1 MKKSAVKIL
10 LVDDSEVM
18 LGFLAAL
25 LEKQGFAV
33 ATAKDLVS
41 SVEAY
46 GRTKPDLILMDFVL
60 EPTRTGIET
69 LAAIFS
75 LAGAARPVAAIL
87 TQGALTPLDEQK
99 AASWGVE
106 VLQKPVRG
114 KEAAFLAL
122 IDGLVAKVKV

>member
-10 LVDDSEVM
+10 LVDDSAVM
-18 LGFLAAL
+18 LGLIKAL

-33 ATAKDLVS
+33 STAKDLASAVDAFS
-41 SVEAY
+41 
-46 GRTKPDLILMDFVL
+46 RTKPDLILMDFVL

-75 LAGAARPVAAIL
+75 LAGTNRPVAAIL
-87 TQGALTPLDEQK
+87 TQGALAPLDEQK
-99 AASWGVE
+99 AASWGVD

-114 KEAAFLAL
+114 KEADFLVLVA
-122 IDGLVAKVKV
+122 GLAAKVKT